1 MVYALNLFNFVP
13 GNEDRYREYSVKA
26 GKIIY
31 ALGGRVIAA
40 GRAPVRH
47 MRGEVERRQMIVVEF
62 PSEAVFQRFLDEA
75 QRHDLHALREEATT
89 DYVWTL
95 FAPWDMRGWV
105 RANGGSRGP
114 EPRAT
119 DGELAGAMPVLV
131 LLPGLLC
138 DAALWAPQV
147 EALSDAYRL
156 WVADLALDDSIA
168 GMARRA
174 LSEAPAERFAL
185 AGLSMGG
192 YVAMEIVRQAPQ
204 RVTQLALLDTRA
216 RLDTPA
222 ETERRRELIGIAR
235 TERGFTPITNRM
247 LPLLVHP
254 ERTKDDRLV
263 RIIRGMAERTGV
275 DGYVRQQMAIMSRAD
290 FRREVSRIMCP
301 TLVLCGRQD
310 MLTPLEMHEELVR
323 LIAAASLTVI
333 EDCGHLSTLERP
345 AEVNTA
351 LRGWLE
357 NIRTT
362 SSDTH
367 AA

>member
-1 MVYALNLFNFVP
+1 MVYALNLFNLVA
-13 GNEDRYREYSVKA
+13 GKEDRYREYSVKA

-95 FAPWDMRGWV
+95 FAAWDMRAWV
-105 RANGGSRGP
+105 RASRGSRGL

-119 DGELAGAMPVLV
+119 DCESASAMPVLV

-147 EALSDAYRL
+147 EVLSSGCCS
-156 WVADLALDDSIA
+156 WVGDLALDDSIA
-168 GMARRA
+168 GMARRV

-192 YVAMEIVRQAPQ
+192 YVAMEIMRQAPQ

-216 RLDTPA
+216 RLDTPE

-235 TERGFTPITNRM
+235 RERGFTPITSRM

-254 ERTKDDRLV
+254 ERTKDNRLV
-263 RIIRGMAERTGV
+263 GIIRNMAERTGV
-275 DGYVRQQMAIMSRAD
+275 EGYVRQQTAIMSRAD
-290 FRREVSRIMCP
+290 FRRDVSQITCP

-310 MLTPLEMHEELVR
+310 LLTPLEMQEELVR
-323 LIAAASLTVI
+323 LIPTASLAVV

-345 AEVNTA
+345 AEVNA
-351 LRGWLE
+351 VLRGWLE
-357 NIRTT
+357 NVPA
-362 SSDTH
+362 SSSGTH